1 MVRTCSNVK
10 TPPLASFRLHVLC
23 STSVLK
29 SGFISGRDPKW
40 MGQLANSSK
49 NGENVSMTPWNDVGV
64 SEK

>member
-10 TPPLASFRLHVLC
+10 TPALARFRLHVLC

-29 SGFISGRDPKW
+29 SGNNWLRPQKW